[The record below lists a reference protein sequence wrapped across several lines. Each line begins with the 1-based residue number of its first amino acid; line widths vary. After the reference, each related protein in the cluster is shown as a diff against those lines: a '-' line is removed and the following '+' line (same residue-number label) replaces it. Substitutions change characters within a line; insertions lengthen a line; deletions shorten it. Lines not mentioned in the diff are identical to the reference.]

1 MGTGSLGRRGE
12 MESKDMDKTGWWCW
26 IVLHPDPICG
36 VRPCLRFHSCLK
48 ELREVTWRITDVGRV
63 QSAFLWR
70 QICGSGSQVREFL
83 RKAQNARCN
92 YWMPAYSSR
101 NHARAGGIEKAV
113 SASRRGAATSGTDT
127 RRESLGGVSAG
138 GSLTP

>member
-1 MGTGSLGRRGE
+1 
-12 MESKDMDKTGWWCW
+12 MESENMDKMGWWCW
-26 IVLHPDPICG
+26 IVLHPDPIVG

-48 ELREVTWRITDVGRV
+48 ELGEVTWRITVVGRA
-63 QSAFLWR
+63 QSAFAWR

-83 RKAQNARCN
+83 RKAQHAQCN

-113 SASRRGAATSGTDT
+113 SASRRGATISGTDT
-127 RRESLGGVSAG
+127 RRGFLGGVSGG